1 MRITVWMDDWYSR
14 RIYLGDE
21 VVPEELAGL
30 SICRNSPFIAA
41 DPRRGLSDYQNPQ
54 NYIPLLRKDR
64 GITPRFKV
72 TYIPYK
78 RRSISDVIS

>member
-1 MRITVWMDDWYSR
+1 MEHWYPRSF
-14 RIYLGDE
+14 YFGDE
-21 VVPEELAGL
+21 VAPEELAGL
-30 SICRNSPFIAA
+30 SICWESPFITEE
-41 DPRRGLSDYQNPQ
+41 PRRGLSAYQNPQ